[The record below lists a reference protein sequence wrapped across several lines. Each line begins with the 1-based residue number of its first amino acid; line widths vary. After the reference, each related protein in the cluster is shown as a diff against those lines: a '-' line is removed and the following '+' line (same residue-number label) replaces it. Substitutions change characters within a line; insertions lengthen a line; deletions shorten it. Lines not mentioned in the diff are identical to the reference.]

1 MDPKQTSPL
10 GGTPVGGQEGQNPS
24 SASAGANSGAT
35 PVFSSGT
42 DSASAGA
49 PASDQKMPGTLGA
62 ESLSTG
68 ANVSRTM
75 DSLNSKNQSETG
87 TSVFS
92 KHKFDRAEPDG
103 SILIPE
109 SKGLFFRKSKG
120 GRENDT
126 TGSMIAA
133 RGETAD
139 GLDPETRRK
148 RKMIRI
154 AGIAGASFA
163 AILAIVIV
171 VVLVVAPRPEKPK
184 ASTTAPATELS
195 MAFDGYANFIL
206 YGEASTE
213 PISEDVSIAKTYE
226 INKMITANTE
236 ESKQFFDDAKSNFDA
251 FMTSYDASGIA
262 EKSYYLNWVVPHY
275 KQVFD
280 FVYNYSQV
288 GKLDNETLLPI
299 FSTSGTGGMDT
310 YFDQNYKIFQ
320 DSELDN
326 SKEFYESQKQILEYQ
341 KQYFNLAK
349 QNNCI
354 RAANIIDGCKVSV
367 SAEEMTKYSDAVEL
381 SNSRIGLSVDE
392 LISSIPQMQTEILQP
407 VKDMQ
412 ETEVIVDE
420 ENGIKPEDIV
430 IKTDEESKDNA

>member
-148 RKMIRI
+148 RKMMRI
-154 AGIAGASFA
+154 GGITGAVLAG
-163 AILAIVIV
+163 ILAIVIV
-171 VVLVVAPRPEKPK
+171 VVLVAAPRPEKPK
-184 ASTTAPATELS
+184 ATTPTGITVEQ
-195 MAFDGYANFIL
+195 AFEEYANYLLTGDKEKGLTDEEITNIFASNTTFNQKAYANKSIDSSEPSDYQYIDNLNNYYNTFYSL
-206 YGEASTE
+206 YNGE
-213 PISEDVSIAKTYE
+213 
-226 INKMITANTE
+226 
-236 ESKQFFDDAKSNFDA
+236 
-251 FMTSYDASGIA
+251 MTSSQLNYLPAYYYNLARGKKFSEQDVRDRFSEENDEEKVRSYIREFVNPDTDRYDASR
-262 EKSYYLNWVVPHY
+262 YLGLKY
-275 KQVFD
+275 KYLVD
-280 FVYNYSQV
+280 YANVLVEARDKKCSVDGYGDGEACSL
-288 GKLDNETLLPI
+288 G
-299 FSTSGTGGMDT
+299 DT
-310 YFDQNYKIFQ
+310 YKTYIEDKTKFEAESKTLEKEAQKYAASSFVVLFN
-320 DSELDN
+320 ELLDN
-326 SKEFYESQKQILEYQ
+326 S
-341 KQYFNLAK
+341 
-349 QNNCI
+349 
-354 RAANIIDGCKVSV
+354 IIEKPASEV
-367 SAEEMTKYSDAVEL
+367 AV
-381 SNSRIGLSVDE
+381 
-392 LISSIPQMQTEILQP
+392 
-407 VKDMQ
+407 
-412 ETEVIVDE
+412 
-420 ENGIKPEDIV
+420 
-430 IKTDEESKDNA
+430 